1 MKLYRVIQPV
11 SDIERATVFYHQV
24 LGAPGDRV
32 SPGRHYFDCGG
43 TLLACYDPVADGDE
57 IGEGWRQHPFQYLYF
72 ATPDLERARDS
83 VKQAGGVLETA
94 IESMPWGERLFYARD
109 PFGNPICF
117 VDEETLFLG
126 SASERS
132 VTR

>member
-1 MKLYRVIQPV
+1 MKLV
-11 SDIERATVFYHQV
+11 
-24 LGAPGDRV
+24 
-32 SPGRHYFDCGG
+32 
-43 TLLACYDPVADGDE
+43 
-57 IGEGWRQHPFQYLYF
+57 
-72 ATPDLERARDS
+72 RDS
-83 VKQAGGVLETA
+83 VEQAGGVLETA
-94 IESMPWGERLFYARD
+94 IDSMPWGERLFYARD